1 MNPKN
6 CPDNCRFSVPVSN
19 DHHPTLESSNVW
31 WVFDLVNNHQFGFSN
46 ISKIRKLWV
55 LDI

>member
-1 MNPKN
+1 MNTEN

-19 DHHPTLESSNVW
+19 DHHPTLENSNVW

-46 ISKIRKLWV
+46 ISKSENCGF
-55 LDI
+55 